1 MQNLQGW
8 KIRYEAPFDR
18 LSLSEICLA
27 IFVIVT
33 YFQISLYSYYLD
45 KDCKQIKWKI
55 KINMKKLKKEIFISN
70 IYANLAILA
79 AAWVFNWSPGVCLGP

>member
-8 KIRYEAPFDR
+8 KIRYEALFDK

-33 YFQISLYSYYLD
+33 YCQISLYSYYLE
-45 KDCKQIKWKI
+45 KDCK
-55 KINMKKLKKEIFISN
+55 
-70 IYANLAILA
+70 
-79 AAWVFNWSPGVCLGP
+79 